1 MDVRLALS
9 SLLLVAASVTAQVNP
24 DKVVPAPAGTPAGT
38 PAAQDPDKPA
48 PRPVDVIGEL
58 QREKERLQSEIE
70 YARNRVQNAKVALSS
85 KLGQRGQTFKAID
98 AGTNAPAPA
107 PVAQMRKA
115 RVMQPAELEAQPQ
128 DVLALVNG
136 EPIRAGEFQEL
147 MEYLRSSPNSGDDSQ
162 RAQRIWFELVRT
174 QSVVGAFPENDASAR
189 MADIYAEFD
198 AGKTVADVAKVVGSV
213 QGAGPDGSV
222 EITRNSFLGTKF
234 EQVAFTLRP
243 GQRSRPF
250 PTPQGIAIVEV
261 KSFEKGDSPEFDKV
275 KAHVAQVAWQADPAM
290 LQRAQSA
297 ATTGQVDIVVRSE
310 TELAQLPP
318 LWRPTPTAPPANSL
332 DNEVAQLMDT
342 LRQIDAMIAK
352 LSTSGEDAAK
362 QQLEQLRQ
370 QRPLVEKAIEELR
383 RKAQTDADRE
393 EGAVVEGQ
401 TEANVPP
408 KAPQQP
414 LPKKQ

>member
-1 MDVRLALS
+1 MDVRIALS
-9 SLLLVAASVTAQVNP
+9 SLLLVAASVTAQVDP
-24 DKVVPAPAGTPAGT
+24 DKVVPAPAGTPAV
-38 PAAQDPDKPA
+38 QDPDRPA
-48 PRPVDVIGEL
+48 PKPVDVIGEL

-70 YARNRVQNAKVALSS
+70 FARDRVRNAKVALAS
-85 KLGQRGQTFKAID
+85 KLGQRGQTFKEID

-115 RVMQPAELEAQPQ
+115 RVMQPAEVETQPQ

-136 EPIRAGEFQEL
+136 EPIRAGEFQEM
-147 MEYLRSSPNSGDDSQ
+147 MEYLRSSPSSGDDNQ
-162 RAQRIWFELVRT
+162 RAQRVWFELVRT

-189 MADIYAEFD
+189 IADIYGDFE
-198 AGKTVADVAKVVGSV
+198 AGKSVSDVAKVVGTV

-234 EQVAFTLRP
+234 EQVAFSLRP

-261 KSFEKGDSPEFDKV
+261 LSIEKGDSPEFDKV
-275 KAHVAQVAWQADPAM
+275 KAHVLQVGWQADPAM

-297 ATTGQVDIVVRSE
+297 ATTGQVDIVVRNE
-310 TELAQLPP
+310 DVLAQLPP
-318 LWRPTPTAPPANSL
+318 LWRPTTAAPAAPSL
-332 DNEVAQLMDT
+332 DTEIAQMMDT

-352 LSTSGEDAAK
+352 LTTSGDEAAK
-362 QQLEQLRQ
+362 QQIEQLRQ
-370 QRPLVEKAIEELR
+370 QRPLVEKAIEEMR
-383 RKAQTDADRE
+383 RKAQGDADRE
-393 EGAVVEGQ
+393 EGVVVEGQ
-401 TEANVPP
+401 TDATVPP